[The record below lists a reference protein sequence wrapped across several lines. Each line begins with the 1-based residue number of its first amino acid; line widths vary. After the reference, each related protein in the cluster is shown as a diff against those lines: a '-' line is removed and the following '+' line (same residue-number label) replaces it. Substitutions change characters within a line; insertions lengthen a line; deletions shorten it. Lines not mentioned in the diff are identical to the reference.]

1 MKISSIFKFG
11 ILSFL
16 SLSSIVGCTDKEESS
31 KGIELTTDNIDSYLE
46 LSVSTYGK
54 TIGTGSYYTHVE
66 SAIDVTPASE
76 NYIYNDVILTIKVY
90 GTVKLIRSGGT
101 KAYNQSLICSL
112 NKGGKGKNTT
122 SDAISSLVDASL
134 PYAEKVTGSFY
145 EVTTVSGTVELVR

>member
-66 SAIDVTPASE
+66 SAIDVTPAVRII
-76 NYIYNDVILTIKVY
+76 YITMLFLLLKSMA
-90 GTVKLIRSGGT
+90 R
-101 KAYNQSLICSL
+101 L
-112 NKGGKGKNTT
+112 N
-122 SDAISSLVDASL
+122 
-134 PYAEKVTGSFY
+134 
-145 EVTTVSGTVELVR
+145 